1 MGNTMLDEVFIPFVV
16 DELELFDIG
25 PPPKPDTSES
35 SNRDEDMSEPQ
46 FYYRIP
52 QSVSRN
58 ELH

>member
-35 SNRDEDMSEPQ
+35 SNGGEDRSEPRL
-46 FYYRIP
+46 YYRIP